1 MPRFVYFIF
10 TKGKE
15 GKLWAITGSHTVS
28 TGNTSILWGTRYCLR
43 GRKSLG
49 NKKATALLLIFNGP
63 LGEGKRGVFSCGNR
77 LALGKLI
84 KEAYCRWPVFH
95 LLVAGP
101 HSSWLLPTTVHQRAA
116 RKGEPLQD
124 SLTTHHVLWSPAR
137 VQCAEWNKGCLGRF
151 MRIACVQKCVSSP
164 RCHSKHII
172 FKHGFPCWICRK
184 AKTYFSYYGA
194 DVPVGNGL
202 KSVFHLYILKF
213 SKTERIRFRKAV
225 C

>member
-49 NKKATALLLIFNGP
+49 NKKAKALLLIFNGP
-63 LGEGKRGVFSCGNR
+63 LGDGKRGVSSCGNR

-101 HSSWLLPTTVHQRAA
+101 HSSWLLLTSVHQRAV
-116 RKGEPLQD
+116 RKGKPLQD
-124 SLTTHHVLWSPAR
+124 SLATHHVLWSPAR
-137 VQCAEWNKGCLGRF
+137 VQRAEWNKGCLGSF
-151 MRIACVQKCVSSP
+151 MRTACAQSMSVLRGVTLNTSFSSMAFPAESAERQKPISLIVEQTSQLGMGWNLRFVCVYWSFQ
-164 RCHSKHII
+164 RQR
-172 FKHGFPCWICRK
+172 G
-184 AKTYFSYYGA
+184 
-194 DVPVGNGL
+194 
-202 KSVFHLYILKF
+202 
-213 SKTERIRFRKAV
+213 
-225 C
+225 

>member
-63 LGEGKRGVFSCGNR
+63 LWEGKRGVFSCGNR

-84 KEAYCRWPVFH
+84 KEAYCR
-95 LLVAGP
+95 GP
-101 HSSWLLPTTVHQRAA
+101 FFTCWCLDPTPPGYYWQVSIKELRRRENHCRTVSPHTMCCGAQPGCSVQNEIRAVW
-116 RKGEPLQD
+116 GGLWG
-124 SLTTHHVLWSPAR
+124 LHVCR
-137 VQCAEWNKGCLGRF
+137 VCQ
-151 MRIACVQKCVSSP
+151 
-164 RCHSKHII
+164 
-172 FKHGFPCWICRK
+172 
-184 AKTYFSYYGA
+184 
-194 DVPVGNGL
+194 
-202 KSVFHLYILKF
+202 F
-213 SKTERIRFRKAV
+213 SKV
-225 C
+225 SL